1 VNGSLES
8 PVNGTEIGPR
18 GWLTVLSGTACLV
31 AFAVWL
37 FSTGTAE
44 LVAGLLG
51 ALAGLVLV
59 VLSVVG
65 TVVERRPDAVLVS
78 LAFLGVGAVLTA
90 TVFGFAYFG
99 ESLTYLRG
107 EPATATI
114 VRCEDGG
121 EFDDDCEASWRLG
134 GREHTGEIELSFAQQ
149 QGDTVP
155 IHAEGDDA
163 VRAGGLTVLVV
174 ASSGVAVLTPLLV
187 LAGYVSVR
195 RSRSA

>member
-1 VNGSLES
+1 MSPAVES
-8 PVNGTEIGPR
+8 PTNGADISPR

-59 VLSVVG
+59 VLSVIG
-65 TVVERRPDAVLVS
+65 AVVEHRPDVVLVS
-78 LAFLGVGAVLTA
+78 LAFFGVGAVLTA
-90 TVFGFAYFG
+90 TVFGLAYFG

-107 EPATATI
+107 EPATAKV

-121 EFDDDCEASWRLG
+121 ELDDDCEASWRLG
-134 GREHTGEIELSFAQQ
+134 GREYTGEIELSFAQQ
-149 QGDTVP
+149 QGDTLP
-155 IHAEGDDA
+155 IHAEGDEA

-174 ASSGVAVLTPLLV
+174 ASSGVAVLSPLLL